1 MKNPLLIFAMW
12 RYPLSVLAAFATMA
26 FIFLWPSLPLHSVM
40 NWLRFFYYY
49 TPQNYLYG
57 AMTLIA
63 GLYAGV
69 YVYQKKVARTCPVDN
84 LNTSTTGGVIGMLLG
99 ACPACIPA
107 LAFFLPLSVTIV
119 LSRLSMIFL
128 VLSVGIMLFSLWRV
142 GGFKKAHGKSGLA

>member
-1 MKNPLLIFAMW
+1 MLIIAMW
-12 RYPLSVLAAFATMA
+12 RSPLAVLAAFATMT
-26 FIFLWPSLPLHSVM
+26 FIFLWPALPLHSVF

-69 YVYQKKVARTCPVDN
+69 YVYQKRVARACPVDN
-84 LNTSTTGGVIGMLLG
+84 LNTGTTGSVMGMLLG

-128 VLSVGIMLFSLWRV
+128 ALSVGLMLFSLWRV
-142 GGFKKAHGKSGLA
+142 GGFKRVQGRSISTQ